1 MKAQQIVITL
11 VVAIVVGAA
20 GFFGG
25 MQYQKSKATAA
36 NVQSGLNRQ
45 GRVGGQGRF
54 GGQNGGNATR
64 GQVISTSDT
73 GITVKLADGSS
84 KIVLI
89 SGSTQVG
96 KEATAAKSDIQNGD
110 QVVVFGMANSDGS
123 VNAQNV
129 QINPFAGIRPSSSPQ
144 AQ

>member
-1 MKAQQIVITL
+1 MKAQQIIITL

-25 MQYQKSKATAA
+25 MQYQKSKATTASA
-36 NVQSGLNRQ
+36 QSGLNRQ
-45 GRVGGQGRF
+45 GRTGGQGRF
-54 GGQNGGNATR
+54 GGQNGGTATR
-64 GQVISTSDT
+64 GQVISSSDN

-84 KIVLI
+84 KIVII

-96 KEATAAKSDIQNGD
+96 KEATAQKSDIQNGD
-110 QVVVFGMANSDGS
+110 QVMVFGTANSDGS
-123 VNAQNV
+123 VNAQSV
-129 QINPFAGIRPSSSPQ
+129 QINPPVRPSSSPS

>member
-25 MQYQKSKATAA
+25 MQYQKSKATVA

-45 GRVGGQGRF
+45 GRAGGKGRF
-54 GGQNGGNATR
+54 GGQNGGNAVR
-64 GQVISTSDT
+64 GQVISTSDN

-89 SGSTQVG
+89 SGSAQVG

-123 VNAQNV
+123 INAQSV
-129 QINPFAGIRPSSSPQ
+129 LINPGLGNRQSPSPQ
-144 AQ
+144 PQ